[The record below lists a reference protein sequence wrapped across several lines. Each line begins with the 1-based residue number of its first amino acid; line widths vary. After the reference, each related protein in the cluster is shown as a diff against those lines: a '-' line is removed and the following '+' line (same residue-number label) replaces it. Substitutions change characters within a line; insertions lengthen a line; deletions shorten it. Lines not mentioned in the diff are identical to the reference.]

1 MENNEQMTIRRAL
14 EVTKEILDGISV
26 PVAMLD
32 QIGAP
37 LRAASENLG
46 IMIEGIDR
54 AEKAEEERNN
64 GAGNGVSV

>member
-1 MENNEQMTIRRAL
+1 MENNEQMTIRQAL
-14 EVTKEILDGISV
+14 EVTKQILDGISV
-26 PVAMLD
+26 PVSMLD